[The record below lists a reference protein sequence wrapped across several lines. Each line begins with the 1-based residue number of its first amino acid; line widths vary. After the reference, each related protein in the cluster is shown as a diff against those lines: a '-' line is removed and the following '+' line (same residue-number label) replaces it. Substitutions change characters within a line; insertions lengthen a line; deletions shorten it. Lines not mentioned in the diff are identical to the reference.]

1 MEGFYYFCEVN
12 IANMSSF
19 FYWIEDLFVNLLFA
33 PYDLFR
39 FMESWWASNTVN
51 WIFMIIGFVA
61 MVYWMGQLKIFDAS
75 GEEDKSITSH
85 SFI

>member
-1 MEGFYYFCEVN
+1 
-12 IANMSSF
+12 MSKF
-19 FYWIEDLFVNLLFA
+19 FYGIEDLFVNYLFA

-51 WIFMIIGFVA
+51 WIFTIIGFVA
-61 MVYWMGQLKIFDAS
+61 MVYWMKELKIFNDN

-85 SFI
+85 TYL

>member
-1 MEGFYYFCEVN
+1 
-12 IANMSSF
+12 MSKF
-19 FYWIEDLFVNLLFA
+19 FYGIEDLFVNYLFA

-51 WIFMIIGFVA
+51 WIFSIIGLVA
-61 MVYWMGQLKIFDAS
+61 MVYWMKELKIFNDN

-85 SFI
+85 TYL